1 MSLDENAILKDYVEN
16 KGCKL
21 ELETTGALDFVE
33 KYSVTLRTAHKKH
46 IHTSHSKVS
55 VDKCLASIEKVLREK
70 QNEEF
75 DDNHPFKILK
85 NRLNEINLFHTR
97 TYGKDKIGGFR
108 IGLNYGVDES
118 NELTQV
124 PMYIGIGNAGN
135 NIIEFDAL
143 QDSAWIDVNAS
154 WSNNHLTS
162 YEQMMKV
169 IELVG
174 NYLYEDKKVRLNE
187 LTGMMKSSR
196 DWEKRAYKK

>member
-1 MSLDENAILKDYVEN
+1 MNLDENVILKDYVEN

-21 ELETTGALDFVE
+21 ELETTGTLDSVH
-33 KYSVTLRTAHKKH
+33 KYSVTLRTAHEKH

-55 VDKCLASIEKVLREK
+55 VSKCLASIEKVLREK

-75 DDNHPFKILK
+75 DDYHPFKILK
-85 NRLNEINLFHTR
+85 SKLNEINLFHTR

-108 IGLNYGVDES
+108 IGFNYGVDEK
-118 NELTQV
+118 NELIQV

-143 QDSAWIDVNAS
+143 KDSSWVEVNAV
-154 WSNNHLTS
+154 WSKNHLTS

-174 NYLYEDKKVRLNE
+174 DYLRVDRKVRLKE
-187 LTGMMKSSR
+187 LVELMKNSR
-196 DWEKRAYKK
+196 DWERRVL